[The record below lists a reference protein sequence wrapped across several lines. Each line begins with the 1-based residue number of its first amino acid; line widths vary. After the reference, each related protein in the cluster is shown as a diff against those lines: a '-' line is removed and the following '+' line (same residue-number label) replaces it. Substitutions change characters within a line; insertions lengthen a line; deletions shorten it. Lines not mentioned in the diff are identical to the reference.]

1 MNLSGRIPNHV
12 GIIMDGNGRWAEQR
26 GLPRIEGHRRGA
38 ERSKEIIDVSLELG
52 IKYLT
57 LYAFSTENWQRP
69 QSEVT
74 ILMKILESYLKNE
87 FSALIRKNV
96 VFSAIGEIWRLPEN
110 IQALIT
116 SIEEKSANNNGM
128 HLVAALSYSGRS
140 EILRAVKKII
150 EAHTDPED
158 LTENLFSSQLDT
170 AGFPQPDLIIRTSG
184 ERRLSNFL
192 LWQSA
197 YAELYFAD
205 TLWPDF
211 DKEEYI
217 LAIQDFQSRERRFGK
232 ISLRSNAS

>member
-1 MNLSGRIPNHV
+1 MNLSGRIPAHV

-38 ERSKEIIDVSLELG
+38 ERSKEIIDVSIELG
-52 IKYLT
+52 IKCLT

-87 FSALIRKNV
+87 FSVLIKKNI
-96 VFSAIGEIWRLPEN
+96 VFRAIGETWRLPEN
-110 IQALIT
+110 IQDLIR
-116 SIEEKSANNNGM
+116 SIEEMSADNNGM

-140 EILRAVKKII
+140 EIVRAAKKIMA
-150 EAHTDPED
+150 AHIDPED
-158 LTENLFSSQLDT
+158 LTENYFSSQLDT
-170 AGFPQPDLIIRTSG
+170 SGLPQPDLILRTSG

-197 YAELYFAD
+197 YAELYFTD

-211 DKEEYI
+211 DREEFI
-217 LAIQDFQSRERRFGK
+217 LAIQDFQSRDRRFGK
-232 ISLRSNAS
+232 ISARSNAS

>member
-1 MNLSGRIPNHV
+1 MNLSGRIPAHV

-38 ERSKEIIDVSLELG
+38 ERSKEIIDVSQELG
-52 IKYLT
+52 IKCLT

-96 VFSAIGEIWRLPEN
+96 VFRAIGEIWRLPEN
-110 IQALIT
+110 IQALIRT
-116 SIEEKSANNNGM
+116 IEEKSANNNGM

-140 EILRAVKKII
+140 EIVRAVKKIMD
-150 EAHTDPED
+150 AHINPED
-158 LTENLFSSQLDT
+158 LTENFFSSQLDT
-170 AGFPQPDLIIRTSG
+170 AGLPQPDLIIRTSG

-211 DKEEYI
+211 DREEFI
-217 LAIQDFQSRERRFGK
+217 IAIQDFQSRDRRFGK
-232 ISLRSNAS
+232 ISLSSNAS